1 MDERFTNFYVD
12 YNIEDTTAKQDA
24 SFSSSDLQQQTTNI
38 GRLIYLNKEVELPY
52 FTFEH
57 NFNVLDGTLTE
68 MPIDPDN
75 QYVFFNNTF
84 NQNSILFEESTN
96 GTVTANSTSAVPIE
110 HSVANYTK
118 SVSLSAGTWYISG
131 CPKGGGASS
140 YSIVVNN
147 SLVDT
152 GDGVIISLNSA
163 STITVSVRVAA
174 DFFAEELIFRPVV
187 SAKEGPYQTTIIP
200 YYTKNLS
207 NIDGEYTNNNPT
219 VTINF
224 TREHAS
230 AAFVMQF
237 VDDHP
242 LEAQLSFYNLDNE
255 ILLRHTVEIT
265 SNKMLVTHDVFG
277 YAKIIIEFTKTL
289 PNRYIKF
296 KNFYFGVII
305 TWDETNV
312 KEANVVQE
320 VDRMSKNLSIDT
332 LSFKVIDVTSD
343 LNLGNLD
350 GLHKYFQ
357 KNQYMLPYEIIQDYE
372 NGYPL
377 GPARTIKLGKYYL
390 KTFSEN
396 SNLGKMTAQSYLGI
410 MDENQFFEGEVYNGK
425 IAGEVIEQI
434 FEVCGCT
441 DYEIDNDTYNQPLY
455 GTITPKSCRKA
466 LQEVLFACNSVIN
479 AHDLNKIIIKKTGHI
494 RRPDVPRNSKFSTAV
509 TKNNYTYGVEVK
521 YNSYTLDADAKEIA
535 KGEYTPGNYTIQF
548 NEPFSNVSITG
559 GTITKARPYYVEFT
573 VSTGQEVTIT
583 GKGYTKVQNTVKAT
597 QIKIKP
603 GEEERFVTYNTNLCN
618 QETGKLLA
626 QNLLTYLDLDLTLK
640 MKWLA
645 DNNDMNDFHVVEN
658 PDEEFN
664 DYSGVFIKRSID
676 LSGGFIDTA
685 TMAAKSILD
694 DYYKYTR
701 IVPGPELYT
710 GEEGND

>member
-24 SFSSSDLQQQTTNI
+24 SFSSEDLQQETTNI
-38 GRLIYLNKEVELPY
+38 DRLIYLNKEVSLPY

-75 QYVFFNNTF
+75 QYPFADNTF
-84 NQNSILFEESTN
+84 NQNSILFVESTN
-96 GTVTANSTSAVPIE
+96 GTITASSTSAVPIE
-110 HSVANYTK
+110 HGVANYTK
-118 SVSLSAGTWYISG
+118 SISLAAGTWYISG
-131 CPKGGGASS
+131 CPKGGADNT
-140 YSIVVNN
+140 YFLIVNN
-147 SLVDT
+147 TLVDY
-152 GDGVIISLNSA
+152 GEGVILTLSSA
-163 STITVSVRVAA
+163 GTVNITIRVAQ
-174 DFFAEELIFRPVV
+174 DFFADDVIFTPVI
-187 SAKEGPYQTTIIP
+187 STKEGPYLTTIIP
-200 YYTKNLS
+200 YYTKDLS
-207 NIDGEYTNNNPT
+207 DMEGEYETNP
-219 VTINF
+219 VITIDF

-230 AAFVMQF
+230 AAFVMNF

-242 LEAQLSFYNLDNE
+242 LEAQLSFYNLDDE
-255 ILLRHTVEIT
+255 ILLKHTVEIN
-265 SNKMLVTHDVFG
+265 SNQMLVTHDVFG
-277 YAKIIIEFTKTL
+277 YAKIVIEFTKTL

-312 KEANVVQE
+312 KEANVIQE

-357 KNQYMLPYEIIQDYE
+357 KNQYMLPYEIIQNYE

-377 GPARTIKLGKYYL
+377 GPARVIKLGKYYL

-441 DYEIDNDTYNQPLY
+441 EYEIDNETYNQPLY

-479 AHDLNKIIIKKTGHI
+479 AHDMNNIIIKKTGHI

-521 YNSYTLDADAKEIA
+521 YTSYTLEESTRELV

-548 NEPFSNVSITG
+548 NEPFADVTISG
-559 GTITKARPYYVEFT
+559 GTITKARPYYLEFT
-573 VSTGQEVTIT
+573 VENAGEITIN
-583 GKGYTKVQNTVKAT
+583 GYAYAKVQNTVKAT
-597 QIKIKP
+597 QIKIQP

-618 QETGKLLA
+618 QETGKILA
-626 QNLLTYLDLDLTLK
+626 QNLLNYLDLNLTLK

-664 DYSGVFIKRSID
+664 DYSGVFIKRSLD
-676 LSGGFIDTA
+676 LTGGFIDTA
-685 TMAAKSILD
+685 TMAAKSVLD

-701 IVPGPELYT
+701 TVPNPELYA

>member
-24 SFSSSDLQQQTTNI
+24 SFSSEDLQQETTNI
-38 GRLIYLNKEVELPY
+38 DRLIYLNKEVSLPY

-57 NFNVLDGTLTE
+57 NFNVLDGSLTE

-75 QYVFFNNTF
+75 QYLFADNTF
-84 NQNSILFEESTN
+84 NQNSILFVESTN
-96 GTVTANSTSAVPIE
+96 GTITASSTSAVPIE
-110 HSVANYTK
+110 HEVANYTK
-118 SVSLSAGTWYISG
+118 SVSLAAGTWYISG
-131 CPKGGGASS
+131 CPKGGADNT
-140 YSIVVNN
+140 YFLIVNN
-147 SLVDT
+147 TLVDY
-152 GDGVIISLNSA
+152 GEGVILTLSSA
-163 STITVSVRVAA
+163 GTVNITIRVAQ
-174 DFFAEELIFRPVV
+174 DFFADDVIFTPVI
-187 SAKEGPYQTTIIP
+187 STKEGPYLTTIIP
-200 YYTKNLS
+200 YYTKDLS
-207 NIDGEYTNNNPT
+207 DMEGEYETNP
-219 VTINF
+219 VITIDF

-230 AAFVMQF
+230 AAFVMNF

-242 LEAQLSFYNLDNE
+242 LEAQLSFYNLDDE
-255 ILLRHTVEIT
+255 ILLKHTVEIN
-265 SNKMLVTHDVFG
+265 SNQMLVTHDVFG
-277 YAKIIIEFTKTL
+277 YAKIVIEFTKTL

-312 KEANVVQE
+312 KEANVIQE

-357 KNQYMLPYEIIQDYE
+357 KNQYMLPYEIIQNYE

-377 GPARTIKLGKYYL
+377 GPARVIKLGKYYL

-441 DYEIDNDTYNQPLY
+441 EYEIDNETYNQPLY

-479 AHDLNKIIIKKTGHI
+479 AHDMNNIIIKKTGHI

-521 YNSYTLDADAKEIA
+521 YTSYTLEENTRELV

-548 NEPFSNVSITG
+548 NEPFADVTISG
-559 GTITKARPYYVEFT
+559 GTITKARPYYLEFT
-573 VSTGQEVTIT
+573 VENAGEITIN
-583 GKGYTKVQNTVKAT
+583 GYAYVKVQNTVKAT
-597 QIKIKP
+597 QIKIQP

-618 QETGKLLA
+618 QETGKILA
-626 QNLLTYLDLDLTLK
+626 QNLLNYLDLNLTLK

-664 DYSGVFIKRSID
+664 DYSGVFIKRSLD
-676 LSGGFIDTA
+676 LTGGFIDTA
-685 TMAAKSILD
+685 TMAAKSVLD

-701 IVPGPELYT
+701 TVPNPELYA